1 MLWWCFLASHLLML
15 RWLFESLIFWVAAL
29 FPPFD
34 SSHSSPSLRL
44 PRGSWQ
50 RGNPSGVFCCVL
62 QVSEK
67 ELKRCL
73 TSLLRHEDFSV
84 PWDLPGSA
92 KATAFA
98 SGAAG
103 RSRAARH
110 EDVED
115 LGIANSTV
123 AEMLRKL
130 QVKLRGEKKGNKEPS
145 ARFLEEGWNPT
156 PARFIVNLRG
166 FYSMAILHV
175 AEETWKSRTAGT
187 FLQLRKFSS
196 PREAGLGESWFQRF
210 RRDAR
215 DSTAT
220 WTCQVMRFYFEKPV
234 LFYRMA

>member
-1 MLWWCFLASHLLML
+1 M
-15 RWLFESLIFWVAAL
+15 
-29 FPPFD
+29 
-34 SSHSSPSLRL
+34 
-44 PRGSWQ
+44 
-50 RGNPSGVFCCVL
+50 
-62 QVSEK
+62 SEK

-92 KATAFA
+92 KATAFAA

-145 ARFLEEGWNPT
+145 ARFLEEDEIPPLQDLLSICEDFIRWQSFTSRRKYENPELQEPFCSFESFPPHVKQALEKVDFKGFEEMPEIPQQRGLAKSCDFT
-156 PARFIVNLRG
+156 LKNPFFFID
-166 FYSMAILHV
+166 
-175 AEETWKSRTAGT
+175 
-187 FLQLRKFSS
+187 
-196 PREAGLGESWFQRF
+196 GLGLMHF
-210 RRDAR
+210 
-215 DSTAT
+215 
-220 WTCQVMRFYFEKPV
+220 
-234 LFYRMA
+234 